1 MIFYGWREPNED
13 QEILKQRR
21 EREFQLNV
29 EMNASKGEKKEIH
42 EGLMKLGRMSDND
55 RKMVWRAWNN
65 GIWAFGGCGQ
75 AMDDLTNTIPAYSF
89 FL

>member
-1 MIFYGWREPNED
+1 MAVMIFYGWREPNED

-29 EMNASKGEKKEIH
+29 EMNASKGEKKERD

-55 RKMVWRAWNN
+55 RKMV
-65 GIWAFGGCGQ
+65 
-75 AMDDLTNTIPAYSF
+75 
-89 FL
+89 